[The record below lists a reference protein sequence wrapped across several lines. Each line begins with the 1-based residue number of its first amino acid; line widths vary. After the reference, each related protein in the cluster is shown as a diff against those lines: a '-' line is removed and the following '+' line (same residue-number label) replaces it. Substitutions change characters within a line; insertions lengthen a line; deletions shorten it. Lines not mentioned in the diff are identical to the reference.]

1 MKKSYLC
8 PACKSHLKLRD
19 KVILTVF
26 KNEQQRGLILLSPE
40 IGDYDITYHSESTGL
55 AKGDKVDVFC
65 PVCSVNLDAGE
76 KYKNLAKL
84 IMVDETGKKSE
95 VYFSKIIGEQ
105 ATYKVT
111 DQKIQKFG
119 EDAANYNYWGYFL

>member
-40 IGDYDITYHSESTGL
+40 IGNYEITYHSESTGL
-55 AKGDKVDVFC
+55 IKGDKVEVFC
-65 PVCSVNLDAGE
+65 PVCAANLDAGE
-76 KYKNLAKL
+76 KYKNLVRL
-84 IMVDETGKKSE
+84 IMIDENGKKSD
-95 VYFSKIIGEQ
+95 VYFSKTIGEK
-105 ATYKVT
+105 ATYKIT
-111 DQKIQKFG
+111 DKKVQSFG
-119 EDAANYNYWGYFL
+119 EDSHNYNYWGYFL